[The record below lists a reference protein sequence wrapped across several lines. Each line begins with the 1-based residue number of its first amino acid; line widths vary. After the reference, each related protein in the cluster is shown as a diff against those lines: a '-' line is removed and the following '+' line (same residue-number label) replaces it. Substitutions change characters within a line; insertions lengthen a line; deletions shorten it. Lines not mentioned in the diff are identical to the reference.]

1 MAVVGR
7 WFAAVA
13 VLALLSAGTACG
25 GATRFGTAPVGGPS
39 VAADQVAHGPS
50 PADVRFLHEM
60 IVHHQLSVDMA
71 AMVDVRG
78 SRYEVKTL
86 AAELGR
92 VQRDQIRIM
101 RGWLREWESAAS
113 AEPSASASHLLRTPA
128 TASPASSVSGS
139 TRPPVPTPGVATQAQ
154 LSALARAGGAALD
167 RLFLDLL
174 ISHHQRSVD
183 LATAYQR
190 VGDPPAVRRLAQ
202 QIAATHQ
209 ERLELSRSLLAA
221 N

>member
-1 MAVVGR
+1 MSVVGR
-7 WFAAVA
+7 WVAAVA
-13 VLALLSAGTACG
+13 VLALLSAGSACG
-25 GATRFGTAPVGGPS
+25 GATRFGAAPVGGPS

-50 PADVRFLHEM
+50 PADVRFLQEM

-71 AMVDVRG
+71 AMVDVRA

-92 VQRDQIRIM
+92 VQRDQLRLM
-101 RGWLREWESAAS
+101 HGWLREWEMAAT
-113 AEPSASASHLLRTPA
+113 AAPPSVSPSDLLRPTV
-128 TASPASSVSGS
+128 TASPAVGGS
-139 TRPPVPTPGVATQAQ
+139 ARPAPPTPGVATAAQ

-174 ISHHQRSVD
+174 ISHHQR
-183 LATAYQR
+183 
-190 VGDPPAVRRLAQ
+190 VGGHPAVRGLAQ